1 MDDIT
6 PLKLLSVDL
15 GYGTNFYGSG
25 VKHENCSAEPDH
37 VPWVWNIFRECVT
50 DSMEYAGFILGLAQI
65 LCWIVVFFPQFY
77 ENYKRGKMDEA
88 IAPSFLILWMMGD
101 MSNMLGCILAKQ
113 LATQLATAAYY
124 ILMDVI
130 IISQFVYYYI
140 KNKRK
145 RVPIAEASHEH
156 PSIQSLSNP
165 SHVIYCCGF
174 LFSTSLLMSL
184 PWQQGQASSHH
195 IQSHHA
201 AGRSLL
207 SVGSDDGCIQYY
219 RHTQD
224 CIFTTTLDIIGY
236 VCGCFS
242 GIFYVGSR
250 VPQLIKN
257 FKRRSVEGVSM
268 LMFILT
274 VMGNIFYGASILME
288 DTSVVFVLR
297 HLPWLVGSLG
307 TLFFDCIVSFPISN
321 FQFVSS
327 LHILS
332 CQRNLLCIGFML
344 CQFATFRYFR
354 TKPIRTEQEIE
365 EDKRRLLHGT
375 L

>member
-1 MDDIT
+1 MKSHSHVNIYNLEKIVAYNLPFSSTIMDDIT

-207 SVGSDDGCIQYY
+207 SVGRDDGCIQYY

-307 TLFFDCIVSFPISN
+307 TLFFDCI
-321 FQFVSS
+321 
-327 LHILS
+327 
-332 CQRNLLCIGFML
+332 ML
-344 CQFATFRYFR
+344 CQFAAFRYFR